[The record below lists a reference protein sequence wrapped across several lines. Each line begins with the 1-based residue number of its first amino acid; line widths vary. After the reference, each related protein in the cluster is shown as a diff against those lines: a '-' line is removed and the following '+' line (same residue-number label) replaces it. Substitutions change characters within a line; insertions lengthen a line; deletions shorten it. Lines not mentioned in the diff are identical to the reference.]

1 MKPRDAIYS
10 LTVLRDRFN
19 RILDPTAARVLDQA
33 IAQAKASAGETP
45 EEGTNKH
52 RKKKKKKVEPP
63 WGFQIT
69 PDSPL
74 QFQKCAVKETNVRV
88 DLFCHFE
95 WPSDS
100 TAEASVQKLAVRVW
114 ALDRNL
120 CYRADWDA
128 ERVRGEVNESFG
140 RVMLRFHFDLAEP
153 LQSGPRHH
161 LQIGGVPH
169 AGELWSLPPSLN
181 LPRIAHPPTDLVLA
195 CEMIAANFF
204 PLEYRQIQAEATW
217 KKVVRISQA
226 QTLREYHAL
235 CHGVVSVDEPPKN
248 LLDALWNG

>member
-1 MKPRDAIYS
+1 MKPSEAIYS
-10 LTVLRDRFN
+10 LTVLRDTFG
-19 RILDPTAARVLDQA
+19 RILDPTGPRLLDQA
-33 IAQAKASAGETP
+33 IAQVRASAGETQN
-45 EEGTNKH
+45 EGTGAQ

-74 QFQKCAVKETNVRV
+74 QFQKCSVKDANVRV
-88 DLFCHFE
+88 DLFCRFE

-100 TAEASVQKLAVRVW
+100 TAEASIQNLAVRVW
-114 ALDRNL
+114 ALDKDL

-128 ERVRGEVNESFG
+128 ERIREKLNESIG
-140 RVMLRFHFDLAEP
+140 RVMLRFHFDRAGH
-153 LQSGPRHH
+153 LQSGPKYH

-169 AGELWSLPPSLN
+169 GGELWWLPPSLN

-204 PLEYRQIQAEATW
+204 PQEYQQIQAEATW
-217 KKVVRISQA
+217 RKIVRISQM
-226 QTLREYHAL
+226 QTLREYHAV
-235 CHGVVSVDEPPKN
+235 CHGVVSVDEPPKS
-248 LLDALWNG
+248 LLDTLWNG